1 MIRTEVMEDNGN
13 LIESL
18 IERAVGYGKTSF
30 ELAKL
35 KAVDKTSEA
44 VSSFVPKAIVIVFI
58 LSFVLFLSL
67 GFALWLG
74 EILGKSYLGFFVV
87 AAFYGIS
94 GIFVRLFMHKW
105 IKRCVSNNFIRQ
117 VLK

>member
-1 MIRTEVMEDNGN
+1 MMEDNGN

-18 IERAVGYGKTSF
+18 IERAAEYGKTSL

-35 KAVDKTSEA
+35 KAVDKTSEV
-44 VSSFVPKAIVIVFI
+44 VSSLIANAIVIVLI
-58 LSFVLFLSL
+58 SSFLFFLSL
-67 GFALWLG
+67 GLALWLG
-74 EILGKSYLGFFVV
+74 EILGKSYYGFFVI
-87 AAFYGIS
+87 AAFFGIT
-94 GIFVRLFMHKW
+94 GIFIRLFMHKW